1 MADGGVAF
9 YLERFVSHRVLKY
22 TYGTDVA
29 IPFLPF
35 LPEHKERAN
44 LVKMGPQGPMLI
56 DAFSVIL
63 KKVSMSLFL
72 SPSTFTSE
80 FYRALK

>member
-35 LPEHKERAN
+35 LPEHKERAD
-44 LVKMGPQGPMLI
+44 LVKMGPQGPML
-56 DAFSVIL
+56 AH
-63 KKVSMSLFL
+63 
-72 SPSTFTSE
+72 
-80 FYRALK
+80 